1 MDTSNTPHWPS
12 EIALAILLGL
22 EALTFLLAGILHLG
36 IQIPGIPEPRIIPA
50 FLVETLCGLFL
61 GAAGLAVITGS
72 PRRWT
77 VALSAHVFAVLG
89 VLLGMVALALGRGPS
104 TDLNAIYHRT
114 ILVALLLGLVA
125 LLTPRV
131 RHELRERH
139 A

>member
-1 MDTSNTPHWPS
+1 MNTSDPYHRPS

-36 IQIPGIPEPRIIPA
+36 IQIPGVPEPRIIPA

-61 GAAGLAVITGS
+61 GAAGLAVIIGS

-77 VALSAHVFAVLG
+77 VALSAHVFAILG
-89 VLLGMVALALGRGPS
+89 VFLGMVELALGLGPS
-104 TDLNAIYHRT
+104 TDLNVIYHRT
-114 ILVALLLGLVA
+114 ILMALLLGLVS
-125 LLTPRV
+125 LWVPRV
-131 RHELRERH
+131 RQQLRERH